1 MTVAPSNAAQERA
14 WEGAEGGRW
23 AEHADLLEGVA
34 ARYDAALLDA
44 AGIGPGSR
52 VLDVGCGTGS
62 VTRAAARRAA
72 TGAVLGV
79 DLSTAMIAVARDRAA
94 RAGLPNAAF
103 LRADAQVHPFPTAGF
118 DVVVSRTGASFF
130 GDPPAAFA
138 NLARATAPG
147 GRLALLTWQSPAHN
161 EWITEVARALA
172 GRPPPAPP
180 AGVPGPF
187 ALADPEVVQPLLT
200 GAGFADVRIADVRE
214 PVLFGPDPR
223 AARDVLADVLGWMVD
238 GREPAERAGARAAL
252 LATLQAHHGPDG
264 VAFGSAAWLV
274 TASRTGG
281 PAPR

>member
-1 MTVAPSNAAQERA
+1 VTVAPSNAPQERA

-23 AEHADLLEGVA
+23 AEHADLLEGVP
-34 ARYDAALLDA
+34 ARYDGALLDA

-72 TGAVLGV
+72 TGAALGV
-79 DLSTAMIAVARDRAA
+79 DLSTAMIEVARDRAA

-103 LRADAQVHPFPTAGF
+103 LRADAQVHPFPTAAF

-147 GRLALLTWQSPAHN
+147 GRLALLTWQAPARN
-161 EWITEVARALA
+161 EWITEIGTALA
-172 GRPPPAPP
+172 GHPPGTPP

-187 ALADPEVVQPLLT
+187 ALADPEVVDRLLA

-223 AARDVLADVLGWMVD
+223 AARDVLAELLAWMVD
-238 GREPAERAGARAAL
+238 GWEPAERARARDAL
-252 LATLQAHHGPDG
+252 LATLRAHHGPDG
-264 VAFGSAAWLV
+264 VALGSAAWLV
-274 TASRTGG
+274 TASRGAVAG
-281 PAPR
+281 P